1 MLYFSLYW
9 QKEVNNQKVA
19 RIWDWAIKEI
29 ELRCEMKIAR
39 VENRKIEQKNQLPI
53 KAGAR

>member
-9 QKEVNNQKVA
+9 QKEENNQKVA
-19 RIWDWAIKEI
+19 RIWDWEIKEI